1 MTEEVLYAK
10 VARDDRKLFCNLVL
24 FQTSSAVSIEWDN
37 TKFILRFRYA
47 DHWTK
52 TNKAIDIVDFMEFIT
67 EYVNVEW
74 YITSKVLQVL
84 IIEEKEKRA

>member
-1 MTEEVLYAK
+1 MKEEVLYAK
-10 VARDDRKLFCNLVL
+10 VAREDRKLFCGLAL
-24 FQTSSAVSIEWDN
+24 FQTPHAVSIEWDR

-47 DHWTK
+47 DFWML
-52 TNKAIDIVDFMEFIT
+52 NNIAVDIVDFMEIIT
-67 EYVNVEW
+67 ANIEVEW